1 MVRGTMSALERNKA
15 TWGYVKGIL
24 NAWAKKGI
32 PYCGA
37 AGSRGK
43 EVFAGTKGWSWLW
56 STEKGPAIG

>member
-1 MVRGTMSALERNKA
+1 MERNKA